1 MKQANTQIQISELF
15 EIKLTEYGGR
25 ACFAR
30 RNQQSGDIVLQL
42 SQALGSSIAYEYR
55 KEVCH
60 FCFAYN
66 GGALMKTTIGLAE
79 SKLEPSTASASSF
92 RGGGLRFCSEI
103 CKEAYMQ
110 QDSVGEL
117 VEAFE
122 ALLQVFQRGNK
133 RRDTDLQD
141 DDCEDAVITEAVIE
155 EQWRYITDEW
165 IPKLSAMKP
174 SRRQVML
181 PVIDDEVY
189 SCARFVTE
197 CLFTLK
203 HLPHESTMY
212 HAFEHLQS
220 NELQKITAFPV
231 LLEFQL
237 KVYKFLKVVL
247 PSRLGDLLTPALFRK
262 ILGSE
267 YGNSFGIWEQNE
279 GNDSRAYLGY
289 WVLPEASYF
298 NHSCAPNLAKKRVGR
313 EIYFV
318 LTSDVAAG
326 EQLCIDYKGILDLP
340 VVERRN
346 ILCSNWF
353 FDCACERC
361 TLELQSIH

>member
-1 MKQANTQIQISELF
+1 MEPAHIQIQISELF
-15 EIKLTEYGGR
+15 EVKLTDYGGR

-30 RNQQSGDIVLQL
+30 QSQQRGDTVLKL
-42 SQALGSSIAYEYR
+42 TQALGSSIAYEYR

-60 FCFAYN
+60 FCFAYDA
-66 GGALMKTTIGLAE
+66 GAVMKTKIGHAE
-79 SKLEPSTASASSF
+79 ARFQPSITGASSF
-92 RGGGLRFCSEI
+92 GGGGLRFCSEI
-103 CKEAYMQ
+103 CKNAYMQ
-110 QDSVGEL
+110 MESAEEL

-122 ALLQVFQRGNK
+122 TLLQAFQRSNK
-133 RRDTDLQD
+133 RRNTDLQD
-141 DDCEDAVITEAVIE
+141 DDCGNAVITEAIIE
-155 EQWRYITDEW
+155 ERWRYVENEW
-165 IPKLSAMKP
+165 TPKLSAMKP
-174 SRRQVML
+174 SKRHLMI
-181 PVIDDEVY
+181 PAIDEEVY

-197 CLFTLK
+197 CLFRLK
-203 HLPHESTMY
+203 HLPNESTMY
-212 HAFEHLQS
+212 QAFDQLQS
-220 NELQKITAFPV
+220 NELQKITEFPV

-247 PSRLGDLLTPALFRK
+247 PSGLRDLLSSALFRK

-279 GNDSRAYLGY
+279 GNYSRDYLGY

-313 EIYFV
+313 EMYFV

-346 ILCSNWF
+346 ILHSNWF

-361 TLELQSIH
+361 ALELQSIH